1 MKTLRMKNS
10 PSTSNVLVILR
21 LVCLTAAISSAVAFS
36 ACNKKTNTGSSADT
50 ETTSPTASTTAS
62 TTTAAAEETTAPLET
77 TGTIPDGVP
86 QLGWCTSE
94 DGLHVRKTPDTDYE
108 AIGGLRYGEKVSIVG
123 REGDWYK
130 INFKDGHAYV
140 SAAYISPTEIIVPET
155 TTPAPATTT
164 TAAQ

>member
-10 PSTSNVLVILR
+10 PSTSNVSVILR

-50 ETTSPTASTTAS
+50 ETTSPTAS
-62 TTTAAAEETTAPLET
+62 TTAPLET